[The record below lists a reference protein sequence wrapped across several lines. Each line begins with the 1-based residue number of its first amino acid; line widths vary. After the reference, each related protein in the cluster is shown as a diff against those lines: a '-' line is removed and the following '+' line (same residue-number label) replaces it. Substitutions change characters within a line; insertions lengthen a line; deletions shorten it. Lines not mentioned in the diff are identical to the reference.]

1 MLNKRVKFDS
11 YAHVK
16 SRKYQALSLNNEPM
30 RVFDEN
36 VKIFQVCVNY
46 EIMLPK
52 NGYKLS
58 KVLLCQERTK

>member
-16 SRKYQALSLNNEPM
+16 SRKYQALSLNGPMKVFNEN
-30 RVFDEN
+30 E
-36 VKIFQVCVNY
+36 KIFQICVNY